1 MPKRFIWL
9 IIILSGCQ
17 ATGSNNTGFYFP
29 AEWEEQESVWLG
41 WSADSGIQQVQ
52 LQMAKA
58 LDGKVGLT
66 ILSRSDTLEAIALR
80 QLAEIGIDT
89 TAIKR
94 ERHYIPNVFIRD
106 AGPRFLKNKKDNTK
120 AIADFA
126 WSNYGYP
133 AAFGDYQDSKKR
145 GTVDNDLAN
154 KNNWEAISLE
164 IIIEGGALDVSS
176 DMILC
181 FKETALQRNPG
192 KSLQEIES
200 AFLQVYGKK
209 KMLWLN
215 RMPVMD
221 KVAEG
226 PKAGNYFGTGAN
238 GHTDEFVR
246 FANDSTILV
255 GIIDSTE
262 KTKDPVSAVDY
273 DILHENLVLLRKAT
287 DAGGRKF
294 HIITIPVPSY
304 SVFAEKQTLDKQT
317 IEEGDGKIL
326 FRNQKPGD
334 VIYWL
339 PAVSYL
345 NFFISNRTVLV
356 ASYWREGMPG
366 TERKKDIEVRRIL
379 GELFPGRDIIPIN
392 PLALNRNGGGMHC
405 ASQQQPK

>member
-1 MPKRFIWL
+1 M
-9 IIILSGCQ
+9 LSGCQ
-17 ATGSNNTGFYFP
+17 ATRSPDAGFYFP

-41 WSADSGIQQVQ
+41 WSADSSIQQVQ

-66 ILSRSDTLEAIALR
+66 ILSRSDTLEAIAMR
-80 QLAEIGIDT
+80 QLAAIDIDT
-89 TAIKR
+89 AAIKKR
-94 ERHYIPNVFIRD
+94 RHYIPNVFIRD
-106 AGPRFLKNKKDNTK
+106 VGPRFLKNKTNPKK

-133 AAFGDYQDSKKR
+133 AGFLEYQFSNQR
-145 GTVDNDLAN
+145 GTLDNDLATE
-154 KNNWEAISLE
+154 NNWEAVSSD

-192 KSLQEIES
+192 KSLQQIES
-200 AFLQVYGKK
+200 AFLRVYGKK

-226 PKAGNYFGTGAN
+226 PKAGNFFGYGAN

-246 FANDSTILV
+246 FANDSTILI
-255 GIIDSTE
+255 GIIDPAE
-262 KTKDPVSAVDY
+262 KTKDPVSLVDY
-273 DILHENLVLLRKAT
+273 DILQENLQLLRKAT
-287 DAGGRKF
+287 DVAGHPF
-294 HIITIPVPSY
+294 HIIAIPVPSY
-304 SVFAEKQTLDKQT
+304 SVYAEKQRLDEQALN
-317 IEEGDGKIL
+317 EGDGKIL
-326 FRNQKPGD
+326 FRQQKPGD
-334 VIYWL
+334 EIYWL

-345 NFFISNRTVLV
+345 NFLISNKTVLV
-356 ASYWREGMPG
+356 ASYWREGLPD
-366 TERKKDIEVRRIL
+366 TERKKDIEVIRVL
-379 GELFPGRDIIPIN
+379 SKLFPGREIKAIN
-392 PLALNRNGGGMHC
+392 PMALNRNGGGMHC